1 MTMIDENWVKSATPG
16 LCDRHFRGG
25 TWVDI
30 IAHIRCI
37 ETGEVRKYE
46 TQTIFWDEDENY
58 PNTYI
63 WSEGN
68 YSCSCNR
75 YSFFEQATGR
85 KCGDISDHEC
95 GDDEYMVNLENPKT
109 GEVYYREF

>member
-37 ETGEVRKYE
+37 ETGEVHKYE

-63 WSEGN
+63 WSDTAFLNKRQVESVEI
-68 YSCSCNR
+68 YLTTSVEMMS
-75 YSFFEQATGR
+75 TW
-85 KCGDISDHEC
+85 
-95 GDDEYMVNLENPKT
+95 
-109 GEVYYREF
+109 